1 MPTPALALYPVP
13 DLPLVDADTD
23 LAAVIAAAVSAAGL
37 QPRPGDVLAVAQKIV
52 SKAEGCQV
60 DLNDISPSAEARE
73 LAQDGDKD
81 PRLVELILR
90 ESRRVVR
97 HNAGV
102 IIVEHRLG
110 IVLANAGIDRS
121 NVAGDEDTVLLLPK
135 DPDVSAA
142 LLRKTLEE
150 FFGVRLGILITD
162 SVGRPWRLGTTGIA
176 IGCAGITALTDM
188 RGQVDMF
195 GRVLQVAEVAT
206 ADCIAGA
213 AGLIMGEGADA
224 VPVVLVRGI
233 DAGESNQNAKTI
245 LRPENENLF
254 Q

>member
-1 MPTPALALYPVP
+1 MPAPAIALYPVP
-13 DLPLVDADTD
+13 GLPLVDADTN
-23 LAAVIAAAVSAAGL
+23 LAAVIETAVSAAGL
-37 QPRPGDVLAVAQKIV
+37 QPQNGDVFAIAQKIV
-52 SKAEGCQV
+52 SKAEGCLV
-60 DLNDISPSAEARE
+60 DLNDITPSVQAHE
-73 LAQDGDKD
+73 LAKGGDKD

-97 HNAGV
+97 HTVGV

-121 NVAGDEDTVLLLPK
+121 NVAGDEDIVLTLPE
-135 DPDVSAA
+135 DPDASAA
-142 LLRKTLEE
+142 QIRQALEE
-150 FFGVRLGILITD
+150 FFGVRLGVIITD

-176 IGCAGITALTDM
+176 IGAAGMTALQDM
-188 RGQVDMF
+188 RGQIDMF

-213 AGLIMGEGADA
+213 AGLIMGEGAEA
-224 VPVVLVRGI
+224 MPVVLIRGA
-233 DAGESNQNAKTI
+233 DARASDQNARTI
-245 LRPENENLF
+245 LRPEKENLF

>member
-1 MPTPALALYPVP
+1 MPAPAIALYPVP
-13 DLPLVDADTD
+13 GLPLVDSDTD
-23 LAAVIAAAVSAAGL
+23 LPQVIAAAVANAGL
-37 QPRPGDVLAVAQKIV
+37 QPENGDVIAIAQKIV
-52 SKAEGCQV
+52 SKAEGCLV
-60 DLNDISPSAEARE
+60 HLNDISPSVEARE
-73 LAQDGDKD
+73 LAEDGEKD

-121 NVAGDEDTVLLLPK
+121 NVAGDEDIVLVLPD
-135 DPDVSAA
+135 DPDASATA
-142 LLRKTLEE
+142 LKQALQAI
-150 FFGVRLGILITD
+150 FGVRLGVIITD

-176 IGCAGITALTDM
+176 IGCAGLTALTDM
-188 RGQVDMF
+188 RGEVDMF

-213 AGLIMGEGADA
+213 AALIMGEGAEA
-224 VPVVLVRGI
+224 LPVVLVRGA
-233 DAGESNQNAKTI
+233 DTRDSDQTAKTI
-245 LRPENENLF
+245 LRPKDENLF